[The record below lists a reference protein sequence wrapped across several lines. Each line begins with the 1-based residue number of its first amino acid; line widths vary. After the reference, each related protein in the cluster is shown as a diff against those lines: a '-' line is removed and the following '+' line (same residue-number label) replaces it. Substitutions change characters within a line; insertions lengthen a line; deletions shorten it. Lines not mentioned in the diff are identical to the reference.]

1 MAMDQILS
9 TRDGKV
15 HPRHTLKTVREYA
28 VNRKKKNETHIAM
41 AQCLDPIPQYIVNV
55 DQKETIDRDCW
66 RLWKLDN
73 DFDRLQRERLVD
85 LLGGKYFLA
94 AMNPTRKNDTY
105 S

>member
-41 AQCLDPIPQYIVNV
+41 AQCLDPIP
-55 DQKETIDRDCW
+55 
-66 RLWKLDN
+66 
-73 DFDRLQRERLVD
+73 
-85 LLGGKYFLA
+85 
-94 AMNPTRKNDTY
+94 
-105 S
+105 